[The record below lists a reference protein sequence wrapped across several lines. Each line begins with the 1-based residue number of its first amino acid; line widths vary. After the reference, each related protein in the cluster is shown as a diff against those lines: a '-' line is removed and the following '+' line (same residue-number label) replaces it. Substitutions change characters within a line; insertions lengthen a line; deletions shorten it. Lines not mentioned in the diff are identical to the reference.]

1 MHTQLNGCRILFIYI
16 SCSGVEPRTLHM
28 LEKHSTTEL
37 HLPVERFVFFNEQ
50 QRMHKPVSN
59 VAIYLKTIDFSIIN
73 MHKKFACPQKSLD
86 ITLTNWS
93 HWPQMNFT
101 MNPVENFSPRKSKN
115 HRGSAKMSYISKCQ
129 GVEWT
134 KFLSCVISWSPFKA

>member
-1 MHTQLNGCRILFIYI
+1 MVAGYYSFILAAQGLNLGPYTRWRNTLPLSYI
-16 SCSGVEPRTLHM
+16 SQWKGL
-28 LEKHSTTEL
+28 
-37 HLPVERFVFFNEQ
+37 FFFNEQ

-93 HWPQMNFT
+93 H
-101 MNPVENFSPRKSKN
+101 
-115 HRGSAKMSYISKCQ
+115 
-129 GVEWT
+129 
-134 KFLSCVISWSPFKA
+134 